1 MGVRTGQ
8 DGRRNTKLDR
18 KYNAEK
24 GRTGKI
30 GKPNWETV
38 CNKGN
43 R

>member
-1 MGVRTGQ
+1 MGVRTAQG
-8 DGRRNTKLDR
+8 GRRNTKLDR

-24 GRTGKI
+24 GRPDKI